1 MIFISLAC
9 LCHSGLLEDVASVPG
24 IVTGKKGLGPMR
36 SPTPYLGHGDRF
48 HLKLTLLVTQPISA
62 ENRLWQN

>member
-1 MIFISLAC
+1 M
-9 LCHSGLLEDVASVPG
+9 PG